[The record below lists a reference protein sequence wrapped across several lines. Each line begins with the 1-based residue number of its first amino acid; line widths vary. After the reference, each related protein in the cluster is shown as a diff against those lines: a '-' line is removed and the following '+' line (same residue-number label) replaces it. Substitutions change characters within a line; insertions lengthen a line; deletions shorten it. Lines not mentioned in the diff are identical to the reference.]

1 MQVEIAKVPESPSVA
16 EETSVWPFLFGLA
29 LTAFLGGLPVSRPF
43 ALSGFALLLASAVG
57 WTWSNVLRPP
67 PEEGEIGGRSRLWWG
82 MVLLIVSEAG
92 LFLSGLLAL
101 TAHPEA
107 FARDLNRPLTLGAS
121 LVLWSSGFVGGWA
134 VKRMDRRGRF
144 TGGLAATIALGLL
157 FVGYQAFEYR
167 RLYAEGFTLQ
177 SGGQG
182 SIFYF
187 LTGLHGAHVVGGLAM
202 LGAILG
208 LALARRIGPSRAP
221 AVRAVMLYWHFVD
234 AVWVV
239 LYAVLYLR
247 LF

>member
-82 MVLLIVSEAG
+82 M
-92 LFLSGLLAL
+92 GLLAL

-144 TGGLAATIALGLL
+144 TG
-157 FVGYQAFEYR
+157 
-167 RLYAEGFTLQ
+167 
-177 SGGQG
+177 
-182 SIFYF
+182 
-187 LTGLHGAHVVGGLAM
+187 
-202 LGAILG
+202 
-208 LALARRIGPSRAP
+208 
-221 AVRAVMLYWHFVD
+221 
-234 AVWVV
+234 
-239 LYAVLYLR
+239 
-247 LF
+247 